1 MTLAIPIPVAD
12 RSWSYRGVAGC
23 TAGILFMEE
32 WGQLPN
38 RSTVDVV
45 IAFGAVE
52 ERKEIHDEKK
62 KVFRKS
68 CHGVRSNRANESV
81 QSSARQLRAQ
91 VRRIGVFRMSQKV
104 WCPAVH
110 PRFPWHA
117 DLSSHFFL

>member
-62 KVFRKS
+62 KFLERV
-68 CHGVRSNRANESV
+68 VMEYEVTA
-81 QSSARQLRAQ
+81 L
-91 VRRIGVFRMSQKV
+91 MSQFKV
-104 WCPAVH
+104 
-110 PRFPWHA
+110 PR
-117 DLSSHFFL
+117 DS